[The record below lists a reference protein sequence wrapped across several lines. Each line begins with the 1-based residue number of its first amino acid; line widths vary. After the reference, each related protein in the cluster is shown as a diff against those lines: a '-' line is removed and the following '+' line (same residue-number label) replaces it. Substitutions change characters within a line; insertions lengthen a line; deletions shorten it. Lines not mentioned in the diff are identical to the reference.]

1 MSKIGRNDP
10 CPCGSGKKYKNCH
23 LSQDKEQSSN
33 EDGEPETKSV
43 PTFKH
48 LVENYHSDPIINL
61 IGALQLLP
69 KNHGQ
74 EARFEEMARVA
85 LLYRRENDTR
95 PYASW
100 QRLVAVIGNIGY
112 PDDDPTNAF
121 TENVVFSEGNYVVYP
136 GIYVGVTNILNQL
149 LECIYLQENT
159 LPEKFKKQVNDGVGL
174 LLFMSNKIAEEKGH
188 GRYMERARMSD
199 YKIAFSD
206 YDSTIDDAFKIKF
219 EKDYLKKV
227 CGLLNCKYDIIKEFI
242 LPLNY
247 PDLNK
252 DDPDENPVSRKPLID
267 QGENIILYMPSTV
280 VNALME
286 FIFQKSDEHKC
297 LELITEMLHEKQF
310 DNSFKAL
317 AHLDWLAT
325 DIQLPENSENLPIQE
340 MVFQFDNQK
349 FGYVC
354 FINTL
359 TSEVSN
365 PIKDNVLEKRNQKVV
380 KHLETFSKEQTFQV
394 LSLFVLAETGR
405 DGFFAWQKPSAGNQ
419 SLAFQYSELMTLA
432 YSENV
437 NALTL
442 WKFAKTYGRTGEKI
456 RIMSMGGTLDAYAI
470 YRKNHGSLL
479 HSDEANPFDG
489 MMMIV
494 NGSSNDF
501 RQEVQRNNDEHA
513 VLLFDGKMV
522 GYTKVVRE
530 KKYAPIYTDK
540 FVNREF
546 RRVIENFRMP
556 VWVTNYQAKKKGD
569 SSWAHH
575 ICEATAFWLMKME
588 SHLKPAL
595 ENISLV
601 QLEIEIIVDENLLQ
615 AENFEI
621 KDMPIDAIEIT
632 IEIDAPKIKLKI
644 PFEFLYAV
652 RLADNT
658 ADKLLMRAAL
668 QGIVSYIEEAG
679 KKIDFDINRIGEII
693 EETLQPSQAKMILF
707 SDASRNVRMD
717 NRKLPPM
724 RYIQEAD
731 ISYILDNL
739 VSYLPEGYP
748 IPDEIHSI
756 DERKKL
762 CDDVVSALI
771 EQIKSKISVFD
782 GEMLIQW
789 LIKANEKAVQVKE
802 FREILI
808 PAKIAC
814 FSDFESEVKEM
825 QEKEEDLVTT
835 SHALRTF
842 IEFVAI
848 NIPAGIKWANFD
860 DIDELLA
867 LTNQLTTWGATSEAM
882 RFDLANPRMGLLPSG
897 RIGTEKTMQREIL
910 EPYSEAKSISDVF
923 QYIEKFEKNY
933 LPVLKQEEA
942 IPTGESIELDE
953 AFKEEFGLTLTRLS
967 QIIGVM
973 INMGFSKGESC
984 VKIEKDELTQIILS
998 DIKDIS
1004 AEEIEIALSLLTLV
1018 KRPAIEIP
1026 PSGYKQMDIFPWRY
1040 TRSLSYL
1047 RRPLVRYDQQ
1057 DGKAYYYFGFRHLMA
1072 YIDNLYFLLFTGKLP
1087 ESSSEKMRSWIASIL
1102 AEKGKPYRNA
1112 VRDWFKEKTS
1122 FQVIEHEVTMKPGGH
1137 LESEKDYGDI
1147 DVLVID
1153 HERKIVYSIECKNSV
1168 GARNIHEMKSEM
1180 DLYLGRDGND
1190 KKAKIKKHVERDKWL
1205 KENQSQLKKFLVDS
1219 ETYTIKSFILT
1230 ADEIPLPYLKKEVL
1244 PMPIKSFVFLRKDG
1258 TTILDDLK

>member
-23 LSQDKEQSSN
+23 LSQDKEQSIK
-33 EDGEPETKSV
+33 EDSEPELQSV
-43 PTFKH
+43 PTFQH
-48 LVENYHSDPIINL
+48 LIENYHIDPIINL
-61 IGALQLLP
+61 IGVLQLLP
-69 KNHGQ
+69 ENHGQ
-74 EARFEEMARVA
+74 EARFEEMARMA
-85 LLYRRENDTR
+85 LLYRKENDNR

-121 TENVVFSEGNYVVYP
+121 TENAVFSEGNYIVYP

-159 LPEKFKKQVNDGVGL
+159 LPEKFKKEVNDGVGL
-174 LLFMSNKIAEEKGH
+174 LLFMSNKVAEEKKH
-188 GRYMERARMSD
+188 TRYMDRIISAD

-206 YDSTIDDAFKIKF
+206 YDSTIDDAFRIKF
-219 EKDYLKKV
+219 EKGYLQKV
-227 CGLLNCKYDIIKEFI
+227 CELLNYDYEVIKEFI
-242 LPLNY
+242 LSINDPELN
-247 PDLNK
+247 NG
-252 DDPDENPVSRKPLID
+252 DPDENPVSRKPLID
-267 QGENIILYMPSTV
+267 QGENIVLYMPTTV

-286 FIFQKSDEHKC
+286 FVFRKSEEHKC
-297 LELITEMLHEKQF
+297 LDSITEMLHEKQF
-310 DNSFKAL
+310 DNICRAL

-325 DIQLPENSENLPIQE
+325 DITLPENSENLPVQE

-349 FGYVC
+349 FGYLC

-359 TSEVSN
+359 TSEISN
-365 PIKDNVLEKRNQKVV
+365 PIKNNTLEKRNQEVV
-380 KHLETFSKEQTFQV
+380 KHLEGFSKEQRFQV

-405 DGFFAWQKPSAGNQ
+405 DGFFAWHKPSAGNQ
-419 SLAFQYSELMTLA
+419 SLAFQYSELMALA
-432 YSENV
+432 YSNNV

-442 WKFAKTYGRTGEKI
+442 WKFAKAYSRTNEKF
-456 RIMSMGGTLDAYAI
+456 RIMSFGGTLDAYAI
-470 YRKNHGSLL
+470 YHKNHGSLL
-479 HSDEANPFDG
+479 HSDEANPLGG

-513 VLLFDGKMV
+513 VLLFDGKIV
-522 GYTKVVRE
+522 GYTKVIRE

-540 FVNREF
+540 FVNREY
-546 RRVIENFRMP
+546 RRVIENFKMP
-556 VWVTNYQAKKKGD
+556 VWITNYQAKKRGD
-569 SSWAHH
+569 TSWAHH
-575 ICEATAFWLMKME
+575 ICEAIAFWFMKME
-588 SHLKPAL
+588 KHLKPAL
-595 ENISLV
+595 ENVSLV
-601 QLEIEIIVDENLLQ
+601 QMEIEVIVDKNLLE

-621 KDMPIDAIEIT
+621 KDVPVDAINID
-632 IEIDAPKIKLKI
+632 IKVDAPKIKLII
-644 PFEFLYAV
+644 PFDFLYAV

-658 ADKLLMRAAL
+658 ADKLLMRSAL
-668 QGIVSYIEEAG
+668 QGIIDYIEEAG
-679 KKIDFDINRIGEII
+679 KTIDLDESKIKEIV
-693 EETLQPSQAKMILF
+693 EDTLQPSQAKMVLF

-724 RYIQEAD
+724 RYIQD
-731 ISYILDNL
+731 TDVSYVLDNL
-739 VSYLPEGYP
+739 VSYLPAGYH

-756 DERKKL
+756 DEKKKL
-762 CDDVVSALI
+762 CDDIVSALI
-771 EQIKSKISVFD
+771 EQIKNRISEFD
-782 GEMLIQW
+782 GEMLLQW
-789 LIKANEKAVQVKE
+789 VIKANEKAVQVKE

-835 SHALRTF
+835 SHALRTL

-848 NIPAGIKWANFD
+848 NIPTGVKWANFD

-867 LTNQLTTWGATSEAM
+867 LANQLTTWGAASEAM
-882 RFDLANPRMGLLPSG
+882 RFDLANPGMGLLPSG

-933 LPVLKQEEA
+933 LPTAHQGEA
-942 IPTGESIELDE
+942 VPTDESIELDE

-967 QIIGVM
+967 QIIGVL
-973 INMGFSKGESC
+973 INRGFSRGESC
-984 VKIEKDELTQIILS
+984 VKIEKDELIQIVLS
-998 DIKDIS
+998 DIKDTS
-1004 AEEIEIALSLLTLV
+1004 KEEIEIALSILTLL
-1018 KRPAIEIP
+1018 KRPDIGIAP
-1026 PSGYKQMDIFPWRY
+1026 KGFKQTDIFPWRY
-1040 TRSLSYL
+1040 TRNLSYL
-1047 RRPLVRYDQQ
+1047 RRPLIRYDQQ
-1057 DGKAYYYFGFRHLMA
+1057 DGKTYYYFGFRHLMA

-1102 AEKGKPYRNA
+1102 AEKGKPYRNS
-1112 VRDWFKEKTS
+1112 VRDWFKNNTS

-1137 LESEKDYGDI
+1137 LEAEKDYGDI
-1147 DVLVID
+1147 DVLTID
-1153 HERKIVYSIECKNSV
+1153 NEKKIVYSIECKNSV

-1205 KENQSQLKKFLVDS
+1205 KNNQPQLKKFIS
-1219 ETYTIKSFILT
+1219 NPETYAIRSFILT
-1230 ADEIPLPYLKKEVL
+1230 ADEIPLPYLKKEIL

-1258 TTILDDLK
+1258 IAILNDLK

>member
-23 LSQDKEQSSN
+23 LSQDNEQSIK
-33 EDGEPETKSV
+33 EDSKPEIPSV
-43 PTFKH
+43 PTFQH
-48 LVENYHSDPIINL
+48 LVENYHTDPIINL

-69 KNHGQ
+69 DNHGQ
-74 EARFEEMARVA
+74 EARFEEMARLA
-85 LLYRRENDTR
+85 LLQRKENDNR

-100 QRLVAVIGNIGY
+100 QRLSAVIGNIGY

-121 TENVVFSEGNYVVYP
+121 TENAVFSEGNYIVYP

-159 LPEKFKKQVNDGVGL
+159 LPEKLKKEVNDGVGL

-188 GRYMERARMSD
+188 RRYMESAQSDD
-199 YKIAFSD
+199 YKITFSD
-206 YDSTIDDAFKIKF
+206 YESTIDDAFKIKF
-219 EKDYLKKV
+219 DKSYLQKV
-227 CGLLNCKYDIIKEFI
+227 CRLLNYDYDIIKEFI
-242 LPLNY
+242 LPLND
-247 PDLNK
+247 PDLNNS
-252 DDPDENPVSRKPLID
+252 DPDENPVSIKPLID
-267 QGENIILYMPSTV
+267 QGEKIVLYMPTTV

-286 FIFQKSDEHKC
+286 FIFRKSEEHKC
-297 LELITEMLHEKQF
+297 LESITKMLHEKQF
-310 DNSFKAL
+310 DNSCGAL
-317 AHLDWLAT
+317 AHLDWLTT
-325 DIQLPENSENLPIQE
+325 DIQLPENSENLPVQE

-349 FGYVC
+349 FGYLC

-359 TSEVSN
+359 TSEVSR
-365 PIKDNVLEKRNQKVV
+365 PIKDNALEKRNQEVV
-380 KHLETFSKEQTFQV
+380 KYLETFSKEQPFQV
-394 LSLFVLAETGR
+394 LSVFVLAETGR

-419 SLAFQYSELMTLA
+419 SLAFQYGELMTLV
-432 YSENV
+432 YSENA
-437 NALTL
+437 NSLTL
-442 WKFAKTYGRTGEKI
+442 WKFAKTYSRTSEKV

-470 YRKNHGSLL
+470 YHKNHGSLL
-479 HSDEANPFDG
+479 HSDEANPFGG

-501 RQEVQRNNDEHA
+501 RQEVQKNNDEHA
-513 VLLFDGKMV
+513 VLLFNGKIV

-540 FVNREF
+540 FVNREY
-546 RRVIENFRMP
+546 RMVIENFKMP
-556 VWVTNYQAKKKGD
+556 FWITNYQAKKRGD
-569 SSWAHH
+569 ASWANH
-575 ICEATAFWLMKME
+575 ICEAIAFWFMKME
-588 SHLKPAL
+588 KHLKPVL

-601 QLEIEIIVDENLLQ
+601 QMEIEIIVEEKLME

-621 KDMPIDAIEIT
+621 KDVPADAINIAT
-632 IEIDAPKIKLKI
+632 EIDAPKIKLKI
-644 PFEFLYAV
+644 PFDFLYAV

-668 QGIVSYIEEAG
+668 QGIVNYIKEAG
-679 KKIDFDINRIGEII
+679 KIIDLDKKKIEEII
-693 EETLQPSQAKMILF
+693 EGTLQPSQAKMILF

-724 RYIQEAD
+724 RYIQETD
-731 ISYILDNL
+731 VSYVLDNL
-739 VSYLPEGYP
+739 VSYLPAGYH

-756 DERKKL
+756 DEKKKL
-762 CDDVVSALI
+762 CDDIVSVLI
-771 EQIKSKISVFD
+771 EQIKNKISEFD
-782 GEMLIQW
+782 GEMLLQW
-789 LIKANEKAVQVKE
+789 LIKAYEKAVQVKE

-825 QEKEEDLVTT
+825 REKEEDLVTT
-835 SHALRTF
+835 SHALRTL
-842 IEFVAI
+842 IEFIAI
-848 NIPAGIKWANFD
+848 NIPAGVKWANFD

-867 LTNQLTTWGATSEAM
+867 LTNQLTTWGATSEAI

-910 EPYSEAKSISDVF
+910 EPYSEAKSISNVF

-933 LPVLKQEEA
+933 LPSSHQGEA
-942 IPTGESIELDE
+942 IPTDESIELDE

-967 QIIGVM
+967 EIVGTL

-984 VKIEKDELTQIILS
+984 VKIEKSELSKTILS
-998 DIKDIS
+998 DIKSIS
-1004 AEEIEIALSLLTLV
+1004 AEEIEVALSLLTLI
-1018 KRPAIEIP
+1018 KRPDLGIP
-1026 PSGYKQMDIFPWRY
+1026 PPGYKQTDIFPWRY

-1047 RRPLVRYDQQ
+1047 RRPLVKFDQQ
-1057 DGKAYYYFGFRHLMA
+1057 DGKTYYYFGFRHLMA

-1102 AEKGKPYRNA
+1102 AEKGKPYRNS
-1112 VRDWFKEKTS
+1112 VRDWFKNQTS

-1137 LESEKDYGDI
+1137 LEAEKDYGDI

-1153 HERKIVYSIECKNSV
+1153 HGKKIVYSIECKNSV

-1180 DLYLGRDGND
+1180 DLYLGREGNE
-1190 KKAKIKKHVERDKWL
+1190 KKAKIKKHIERDKWL
-1205 KENQSQLKKFLVDS
+1205 KKNQLQLKKIFHNP
-1219 ETYTIKSFILT
+1219 ETYTIRSLILT
-1230 ADEIPLPYLKKEVL
+1230 ADEIPLPYLKKEIL
-1244 PMPIKSFVFLRKDG
+1244 PMPVKSFVFLRKDG
-1258 TTILDDLK
+1258 ITLLDDLK